1 MSLATALNFIGFQTL
16 IKQEVAQTAVQ
27 KEQEFVTNKD
37 APTLNGVLDQMEH
50 LSGGQD
56 RQITVAEVIDCL
68 GKHSFASTILSFALI
83 STSPASGIPGI
94 TAFVALVVMFLVV
107 QMIIGRDS
115 LWLPGFIMRRDISAK
130 KLREGVSWLRK
141 PVGFVDRILH
151 ERSTYLL
158 HRPWVYLPLFMVLAL
173 TFFMPFMEVIPMS
186 GSIASAMIAMFAAGY
201 LMRDGRVVILSMVLM
216 SLLPLGVAWFLIG
229 R

>member
-1 MSLATALNFIGFQTL
+1 MAD
-16 IKQEVAQTAVQ
+16 
-27 KEQEFVTNKD
+27 KD
-37 APTLNGVLDQMEH
+37 APTLTGVLDQMED
-50 LSGGQD
+50 LSGGKD
-56 RQITVAEVIDCL
+56 RQITVEEIIDCL
-68 GKHSFASTILSFALI
+68 GKHSFASTILAFSLI
-83 STSPASGIPGI
+83 STSPASGIPGV

-115 LWLPGFIMRRDISAK
+115 LWLPGFIMRRDIAAK

-141 PVGFVDRILH
+141 PVGFVDRFLH

-158 HRPWVYLPLFMVLAL
+158 HRPWVYLPLLMVLAVTL
-173 TFFMPFMEVIPMS
+173 FMPFMEVIPTS
-186 GSIASAMIAMFAAGY
+186 GSIASAMIAIFAAGY

-216 SLLPLGVAWFLIG
+216 SLLPLGALWFFMG

>member
-1 MSLATALNFIGFQTL
+1 MADR
-16 IKQEVAQTAVQ
+16 
-27 KEQEFVTNKD
+27 D
-37 APTLNGVLDQMEH
+37 APSLNGVLDQMEH
-50 LSGGQD
+50 LSGGED
-56 RQITVAEVIDCL
+56 RQITVEEIIDCL
-68 GKHSFASTILSFALI
+68 GKHSFASTILAFSLI

-107 QMIIGRDS
+107 QMIVGRDS
-115 LWLPGFIMRRDISAK
+115 LWLPGFIMRRDIAAK

-141 PVGFVDRILH
+141 PVGFVDRFLH

-173 TFFMPFMEVIPMS
+173 TLFMPFMEVIPTS
-186 GSIASAMIAMFAAGY
+186 GSIASAMIAIFAAGY
-201 LMRDGRVVILSMVLM
+201 LMRDGRVVILSMILM
-216 SLLPLGVAWFLIG
+216 SLLPIGVAWFLMG